1 MTVKRLLPVI
11 ALFRFNYIF
20 GNEIQRHTHHDNLTT
35 VSPMGNRESEGAMSC
50 ELTRHHPLVSPEC
63 RVSSQDGFSRGNPI
77 DRTEFAVDVDI
88 FTTLLC
94 FFDLVNLW
102 HWQTFSFQLLHGIG
116 QNFKIL

>member
-1 MTVKRLLPVI
+1 M
-11 ALFRFNYIF
+11 
-20 GNEIQRHTHHDNLTT
+20 

-50 ELTRHHPLVSPEC
+50 ELTRHRPLAIVSPEC

>member
-1 MTVKRLLPVI
+1 MPVLSYSGRTYNI
-11 ALFRFNYIF
+11 RCLGAGSKLY
-20 GNEIQRHTHHDNLTT
+20 TT

-50 ELTRHHPLVSPEC
+50 ELTRHRPLVSPEC

-102 HWQTFSFQLLHGIG
+102 HWQSFSFQLLHGIG

>member
-1 MTVKRLLPVI
+1 MNV
-11 ALFRFNYIF
+11 
-20 GNEIQRHTHHDNLTT
+20 HDGK
-35 VSPMGNRESEGAMSC
+35 SMGNRESEGAMSC
-50 ELTRHHPLVSPEC
+50 ELTRHRPRVSPEC

-102 HWQTFSFQLLHGIG
+102 HWKSFSFQLLHGIG
-116 QNFKIL
+116 QNFKILELDSQIKSSVTFVKHLLKQ